1 MWRRTYFLLLL
12 VRLWF
17 ALSPSYLH
25 PDENFQ
31 GPEVI
36 AGRVFGYPVHQ
47 TWEFTSK
54 HPIRSSFPLWICY
67 GIPMATLRGIGEG
80 IAEEVPPYVVY
91 WTLRVMMFVL
101 SFVLEDW
108 AILELVSPHQRSSA
122 SMLVASSYV
131 TWTLQTHTFSNSL
144 ETLALIWSLGDPGG
158 APLQVANCAA
168 KKRSSLSA
176 TAILGFI
183 SVFGFFNRITFPA
196 YLIIPLLQL
205 VPHFHRKPL
214 SLIALLLSATITT
227 IIAVI
232 SDTTFYHPD
241 GLTLSTLVHRPVIT
255 PLNNFLYNSSAHN
268 LAQHGLHP
276 YYQHIIANLPQLIGP
291 AFPLLIFN
299 YRKNLR
305 LAAALSG
312 VALLSLF
319 PHQEARFL
327 LPAIPLILSSVR
339 LPINP
344 KIRRAW
350 MFVWVTFNAAM
361 GLLMGVYHQGGVIPA
376 QMWIARSGE
385 PAVTSVYWWK
395 TYSPPVW
402 LLNGKNE
409 VINTVDLMGMKP
421 DDMVGRVA
429 NGTSCSN
436 AELDMGGKKGE
447 REITYL
453 VAPKSATFLDAFS
466 NQWVDGDGKEKRA
479 FKLEEVWS
487 YKHHLNLDDM
497 DFGDDGVLQT
507 LQRVVGR
514 RGIVVWKVQKDC
526 GSDSKLL

>member
-144 ETLALIWSLGDPGG
+144 ETLALIWSLVLIGRILED
-158 APLQVANCAA
+158 

-232 SDTTFYHPD
+232 SDTSFYHPD

-436 AELDMGGKKGE
+436 AELDVGGKKGE

>member
-1 MWRRTYFLLLL
+1 MWRRVYLLLLL

-36 AGRVFGYPVHQ
+36 AGRIFGYPVHL

-67 GIPMATLRGIGEG
+67 GIPMAVLRGIGEG

-91 WTLRVMMFVL
+91 WTLRVMMFVM

-108 AILELVSPHQRSSA
+108 AILELVAPHQRSSA

-144 ETLALIWSLGDPGG
+144 ETLVLIWSLVLIGRILED
-158 APLQVANCAA
+158 
-168 KKRSSLSA
+168 KKRSSLNA
-176 TAILGFI
+176 TALLGFFA
-183 SVFGFFNRITFPA
+183 VGGFFNRITFPA

-205 VPHFHRKPL
+205 IPHFHRKPL
-214 SLIALLLSATITT
+214 SLIALLLSATVTT
-227 IIAVI
+227 IVAIMF
-232 SDTTFYHPD
+232 DTAFYHPE
-241 GLTLSTLVHRPVIT
+241 GLTLTNLIHHPVIT
-255 PLNNFLYNSSAHN
+255 PLNNLLYNSSAHN

-276 YYQHIIANLPQLIGP
+276 YYQHIVANLPQLIGP
-291 AFPLLIFN
+291 AFPLLLFS

-312 VALLSLF
+312 VGLLSIF

-327 LPAIPLILSSVR
+327 LPAVPLILSSIRVPTNKR
-339 LPINP
+339 V
-344 KIRRAW
+344 RRAW
-350 MFVWVTFNAAM
+350 MATWVAFNAAM
-361 GLLMGVYHQGGVIPA
+361 GLLMGVYHQGGVVPA
-376 QMWIARSGE
+376 QIWIARSGE

-409 VINTVDLMGMKP
+409 LIDTVDLMGMKP
-421 DDMVGRVA
+421 ASMVERVA
-429 NGTSCSN
+429 NGTACSN
-436 AELDMGGKKGE
+436 VELERGGREGE
-447 REITYL
+447 RAITYL
-453 VAPKSATFLDAFS
+453 VAPRSATFLDAFS
-466 NQWVDGDGKEKRA
+466 SPLQETGGEKRA
-479 FKLEEVWS
+479 FELEEVWS
-487 YKHHLNLDDM
+487 YKLHLNLDDM
-497 DFGDDGVLQT
+497 DFGDDGVVPT
-507 LQRVVGR
+507 LQRIVGR
-514 RGIVVWKVQKDC
+514 RGIVVWKVKKQC
-526 GSDSKLL
+526 GSESMLEQ

>member
-1 MWRRTYFLLLL
+1 MWRRVYLILLL

-36 AGRVFGYPVHQ
+36 AGRVFGYPVHL

-67 GIPMATLRGIGEG
+67 GIPMAVLRGIGEG

-91 WTLRVMMFVL
+91 WTLRVMMFVM

-108 AILELVSPHQRSSA
+108 AILELVPPHQRSSA

-144 ETLALIWSLGDPGG
+144 ETLALIWSLVLIGRILED
-158 APLQVANCAA
+158 
-168 KKRSSLSA
+168 KKRSSLMA
-176 TAILGFI
+176 TALLGFF
-183 SVFGFFNRITFPA
+183 SVGGFFNRITFPA
-196 YLIIPLLQL
+196 YLIVPLLQL
-205 VPHFHRKPL
+205 IPHFHRKPL
-214 SLIALLLSATITT
+214 SLIALLLSATVTA
-227 IIAVI
+227 IIAI
-232 SDTTFYHPD
+232 MFDTSFYHPD
-241 GLTLSTLVHRPVIT
+241 GLTLTNLVHHPIIT

-276 YYQHIIANLPQLIGP
+276 YYQHIVANLPQLIGP
-291 AFPLLIFN
+291 AFPLLLFS

-327 LPAIPLILSSVR
+327 LPAVPLILSSIRVPTTSLR
-339 LPINP
+339 V
-344 KIRRAW
+344 RRAW
-350 MFVWVTFNAAM
+350 MAAWVAFNAAM
-361 GLLMGVYHQGGVIPA
+361 GLLMGVYHQGGVVPA
-376 QMWIARSGE
+376 QIWIARSAE
-385 PAVTSVYWWK
+385 PALTSVYWWK

-409 VINTVDLMGMKP
+409 VVDTVDLMGMRP
-421 DDMVGRVA
+421 ELMVERVA
-429 NGTSCSN
+429 NGTVCSN
-436 AELDMGGKKGE
+436 AELDGAGKQGG
-447 REITYL
+447 RAATYL
-453 VAPKSATFLDAFS
+453 VAPRSATFLDKFVAPAGGEGEEEKKPAF
-466 NQWVDGDGKEKRA
+466 E
-479 FKLEEVWS
+479 LEEVWS

-497 DFGDDGVLQT
+497 DFGDDGVMPT

-514 RGIVVWKVQKDC
+514 RGIVVWKVKKQC
-526 GSDSKLL
+526 GSDGKSE